1 MSTEKSYQAKPWL
14 KHYVNGVPENIE
26 FEDVFLPDFLERWA
40 MKRPNEDALIFQGYK
55 MSFKELK
62 DKVDRLATSLSGFG
76 IKRGTAL
83 PSFCQ
88 M

>member
-1 MSTEKSYQAKPWL
+1 
-14 KHYVNGVPENIE
+14 
-26 FEDVFLPDFLERWA
+26 

-76 IKRGTAL
+76 IKKGERAL